1 MRITIPVLFE
11 RGEKGSVFTV
21 RPLLFPNQ
29 LREGKVLKRALER
42 LARDLR
48 KEFPTLLPSEL
59 VLRCSYPAIS
69 IHRIRVTGML
79 RKTSLNERF
88 LAVTFPSELGRV
100 CFLPAFDPQSI
111 AWSRAPVAQP
121 KSLRHGVWM
130 LIPRGKEIGPRVRD
144 TVEQIFRKNPELK
157 PEWFKLQG
165 WTDVTP
171 LRINVDI
178 KSSLKLK
185 KSTGSV
191 ARAILGG
198 QNDFKGAEEIAKT
211 SINLSQ
217 MYPEQLQR
225 SFLRTQQTES
235 LEQLLW
241 ARQKRATLVVG
252 PAGVGKTALVHE
264 MVFRHEQ
271 RRELEKKAKGKREV
285 FELSPRLVIAGM
297 SYVGQWQQRM
307 LAILKEVEKRDHI
320 LFVSDLIDMFNVGQS
335 SSSKTTI
342 SSVLKPFIERGRL
355 RFVGEASPEVFRIL
369 KEKDRGFADLFKV
382 VRLDPVDDSTTLSIL
397 IRSQR
402 PLERDHGVTIRADA
416 LSRTVELQRRFV
428 RDRVFPGKAVSFLE
442 SLARRHG
449 GKSSPAQLDSLHAT
463 YLFAE
468 WSGLSL
474 GILKSNVKMTKD
486 LVLGALESRV
496 IGQREACEA
505 ISNSILVTKAGLNN
519 PQKPL
524 ACFLFIGPTGVGKT
538 EAAKAAASYL
548 YGSKE
553 RLLRFDMNEFPDAAS
568 VARLIGTGF
577 REDGDAADGLLTGR
591 VRLKPFSVILFD
603 EIEKAHH
610 SIYDLLLQV
619 LDEGHLTDAAGR
631 SADFSNAIIIL
642 TSNLGVLRA
651 RGVAD
656 LPGGRSMTRGI
667 YREEVERFFRPEF
680 VNRLDKIIPFDS
692 LKSQD
697 IQKITRLVVED
708 ALGRDGLRR
717 RRVVLNLDE
726 HVIDKLVELG
736 TDEDLGARPLKR
748 AVTQLIMEPLGRQL
762 AATTPAQTTIAWVR
776 SDKKDGVTV
785 SLQIVENRKVLQLPE
800 GECLE
805 DRVEL
810 SELIE
815 SGLQEL
821 RDLLRESSG
830 GEKVIDISDL
840 RPKVRMRYRLLE
852 ELEDLETKF
861 STVKVSS
868 KDGSGRR
875 FRGSAAAARQ
885 RKTTREKIR
894 RHDAP
899 ALVHQPDDD
908 LEDYINQQNRA
919 RAHPDKQLR
928 SLQELRR
935 YGAALT
941 SLTPATKV
949 ETESACLLGFWSLA
963 PLKGQLYLEL
973 LADMYRELAHLFGHE
988 AEILKLES
996 PLKES
1001 LRTDQHY
1008 TGLWLKGAA
1017 PDLLFPKEQGI
1028 HLIQPRG
1035 MGPIPIAIRSFQGQV
1050 TDTVC
1055 PKASQDFVN
1064 AILQGEEA
1072 LPARE
1077 SLRLYEVLDDPS
1089 APRDEK
1095 APWKTE
1101 VERIIDIESQAAS
1114 PLAKGLKRQSTLPK
1128 SYRNLEILLRV
1139 TDHRSGAGELMK
1151 WPVRD
1156 LLPVVELLYQ
1166 VFPLAGEAVLNL
1178 EPKNVKDHL

>member
-1 MRITIPVLFE
+1 
-11 RGEKGSVFTV
+11 
-21 RPLLFPNQ
+21 
-29 LREGKVLKRALER
+29 
-42 LARDLR
+42 
-48 KEFPTLLPSEL
+48 PSE
-59 VLRCSYPAIS
+59 
-69 IHRIRVTGML
+69 M
-79 RKTSLNERF
+79 
-88 LAVTFPSELGRV
+88 GRV
-100 CFLPAFDPQSI
+100 CFLPAFDANSI
-111 AWSRAPVAQP
+111 AWSRAPVSQP

-130 LIPRGKEIGPRVRD
+130 LIPRGQEIDGRVRD
-144 TVEQIFRKNPELK
+144 TVETVFRKNPELK

-178 KSSLKLK
+178 KSNLKLK
-185 KSTGSV
+185 KSSDS
-191 ARAILGG
+191 AAQIILGG
-198 QNDFKGAEEIAKT
+198 QTEFKGSEELAKT

-225 SFLRTQQTES
+225 SFLRSKETES

-271 RRELEKKAKGKREV
+271 RRELEKKARGKREV
-285 FELSPRLVIAGM
+285 YELNPRLVIAGM

-307 LAILKEVEKRDHI
+307 LAILKDVEKRDHV

-335 SSSKTTI
+335 SSSKTTL
-342 SSVLKPFIERGRL
+342 SSVLKPYIERGHI

-397 IRSQR
+397 IRAQR
-402 PLERDHGVTIRADA
+402 PLERDHDVTIRADA

-449 GKSSPAQLDSLHAT
+449 RKKKDPVQLDSLHVT
-463 YLFAE
+463 YLVAE

-474 GILKSNVKMTKD
+474 GILKSNVKMTKK

-577 REDGDAADGLLTGR
+577 RDDGDAADGLLTGR

-656 LPGGRSMTRGI
+656 LPGGRNMTRGI
-667 YREEVERFFRPEF
+667 YQEEVERFFRPEF
-680 VNRLDKIIPFDS
+680 VNRLDKIIPFDT
-692 LKSQD
+692 LKSED

-726 HVIDKLVELG
+726 HVIDKLVDLG

-776 SDKKDGVTV
+776 SGKKVGVTV
-785 SLQIVENRKVLQLPE
+785 RLQIIENQKALQLPE
-800 GECLE
+800 GECLQ
-805 DRVEL
+805 DQLEL

-815 SGLQEL
+815 SGLKEL
-821 RDLLRESSG
+821 RNLLRDSQG

-861 STVKVSS
+861 ASVKVSS
-868 KDGSGRR
+868 KDSAGRR
-875 FRGSAAAARQ
+875 YRGSNAGARQ
-885 RKTTREKIR
+885 RKTTRENIR

-908 LEDYINQQNRA
+908 LEDFFNHQNGR
-919 RAHPDKQLR
+919 RAHPDKQLET
-928 SLQELRR
+928 LQELRR

-941 SLTPATKV
+941 NLVPTIRV
-949 ETESACLLGFWSLA
+949 ETESTCLLGFWSLA

-973 LADMYRELAHLFGHE
+973 LADMYREIAHLFGHE
-988 AEILKLES
+988 AEV
-996 PLKES
+996 
-1001 LRTDQHY
+1001 R
-1008 TGLWLKGAA
+1008 
-1017 PDLLFPKEQGI
+1017 
-1028 HLIQPRG
+1028 
-1035 MGPIPIAIRSFQGQV
+1035 
-1050 TDTVC
+1050 
-1055 PKASQDFVN
+1055 
-1064 AILQGEEA
+1064 A
-1072 LPARE
+1072 L
-1077 SLRLYEVLDDPS
+1077 
-1089 APRDEK
+1089 
-1095 APWKTE
+1095 
-1101 VERIIDIESQAAS
+1101 
-1114 PLAKGLKRQSTLPK
+1114 
-1128 SYRNLEILLRV
+1128 
-1139 TDHRSGAGELMK
+1139 
-1151 WPVRD
+1151 
-1156 LLPVVELLYQ
+1156 
-1166 VFPLAGEAVLNL
+1166 
-1178 EPKNVKDHL
+1178 